1 MAITNPTRAGPG
13 TFPIERTAPWAV
25 NNLTA
30 DFYSTGLTGEMKAAP
45 GTRKAIY
52 LEHLTLSLNGNSVND
67 WLEDAHVS
75 LVDGA
80 GITIF
85 GPIQLQVV
93 GEGNFT
99 KDWDPPLKITDN
111 KALNF
116 SAVGGGSVSYK
127 SSVLIYVEGFTA
139 AAPIV

>member
-13 TFPIERTAPWAV
+13 TFPVERTAPWAV
-25 NNLTA
+25 NNHTA

-45 GTRKAIY
+45 GTRKATY
-52 LEHLTLSLNGNSVND
+52 LEHLTLSLNKDSVNG
-67 WLEDAHVS
+67 WLEPAHVS

-80 GITIF
+80 GITVF
-85 GPIQLQVV
+85 GPIQLQII
-93 GEGNFT
+93 GGGNFT

-116 SAVGGGSVSYK
+116 LAVGAGNVNYK
-127 SSVLIYVEGFTA
+127 SSALIYVEGFTA